1 MSVSALRRAL
11 NAGTLREL
19 DVYFAERIT
28 RHLEQGRDDVAL
40 AAAMV
45 SHAVGEGHVC
55 VDMAQQADKLNFRNE
70 SFSGIQAPLLSV
82 WEQQLQD
89 SRVVGTVGEI
99 KPLVLDDHRL
109 YLGRYWHFE
118 QELAERLM
126 EMARQ
131 LAQGVDQDL
140 LRQGLDRLF
149 PSAAEMDWQQLAA
162 AMAVLQSLIIISG
175 GPGTGKTHTVT
186 AILALL
192 IEQAQAKKQKLRI
205 AVAAPTGKAA
215 ARLTESMRNARS
227 ALNVAESVKQSVPIE
242 ALTLH
247 RLLGVRPDQLTPRHH
262 QQNPLHLD
270 VLVVD
275 EASMIDLPL
284 MNRLLAALPQGARLI
299 VLGDKDQLSSVEA
312 GSVFADLCGGEPE
325 SAYSADFKR
334 RLGSLKDWQFPSST
348 SDDSSALRDNMA
360 LLRKSYRFH
369 PHSGIGRLAKAV
381 NSGDLQSLRKL
392 LSTDHSDIGWCAPA
406 SHRLSAE
413 LGAYAVSAFAPVMAA
428 QTVEQA
434 LDELQGFRILCAV
447 RRGPTGVERVNQLVQ
462 KALAEAAYIR
472 ASTEFY
478 AGRPIMVT
486 RNDYSLGLF
495 NGDIGIL
502 WPDATQNGAL
512 RAWFK
517 LPDNSIRSLMPGRLP
532 AHETAFALTV
542 HKSQG
547 SEFARVLLL
556 LPESDSPVLSRE
568 LIYTGITRAA
578 ESIEIWGDKVI
589 FEQAVQRRV
598 ARTSGLPGRLA
609 IH

>member
-1 MSVSALRRAL
+1 MSASALRKAL
-11 NAGTLREL
+11 NAGALREL

-28 RHLEQGRDDVAL
+28 RHLNQNRDNVAL

-45 SHAVGEGHVC
+45 SQAVGEGHVC
-55 VDMAQQADKLNFRNE
+55 VDMLQQADKLILGND
-70 SFSGIQAPLLSV
+70 SFTGIQAPVPGV

-89 SRVVGTVGEI
+89 SGVVGTAGEI

-109 YLGRYWHFE
+109 YLGRYWQFE
-118 QELAERLM
+118 QELAECLIA
-126 EMARQ
+126 MAQRP
-131 LAQGVDQDL
+131 AQSVDHEI
-140 LRQGLDRLF
+140 LRRGLERLF
-149 PSAAEMDWQQLAA
+149 PTTDEMDWQQLAA
-162 AMAVLQSLIIISG
+162 AMAVIQSLIIISG

-192 IEQAQAKKQKLRI
+192 IEQAQAKQQKLRI
-205 AVAAPTGKAA
+205 AMAAPTGKAA
-215 ARLTESMRNARS
+215 VRLAESVRNARFD
-227 ALNVAESVKQSVPIE
+227 LKVADSVKQEVPVE

-247 RLLGVRPDQLTPRHH
+247 RLLGVRPDQVIPWHNR
-262 QQNPLHLD
+262 QNPLHLD

-325 SAYSADFKR
+325 PAYSADFSR
-334 RLGSLKDWQFPSST
+334 RLQLLKDWPFS
-348 SDDSSALRDNMA
+348 SSADGVSALTDNTA
-360 LLRKSYRFH
+360 LLRKSYRFGR
-369 PHSGIGRLAKAV
+369 HSGIGHLARAV
-381 NSGDLQSLRKL
+381 NAGDLKSVHRV
-392 LSTDHSDIGWCAPA
+392 LSADYSDIVWRTPSVDA
-406 SHRLSAE
+406 LSAE
-413 LGAYAVSAFAPVMAA
+413 LGAYAVLAFAPIMAA
-428 QTVEQA
+428 ETAEQA
-434 LDELQGFRILCAV
+434 LDELEKFRILCAV

-462 KALAEAAYIR
+462 KALTDAAYIH
-472 ASTEFY
+472 ATAGFY
-478 AGRPIMVT
+478 AGRPVMVT
-486 RNDYSLGLF
+486 RNDYSLGLS

-502 WPDATQNGAL
+502 WPDATENGVL
-512 RAWFK
+512 RVWFR

-568 LIYTGITRAA
+568 LIYTGISRAA
-578 ESIEIWGDKVI
+578 ETVEIWGGRTI
-589 FEQAVQRRV
+589 LEAAVRRRV
-598 ARTSGLPGRLA
+598 ARTSGLLGRLL
-609 IH
+609 